1 LIPADKG
8 SENNIDQIRKL
19 IFGEQMSEYDRKYI
33 ELQKQVEK
41 LEAKV
46 DESLNEIR
54 DLISASNST
63 QQASIEKLD
72 QSINQTSKKL
82 KSYIGETEKNLQEKI
97 DRLNDEK
104 TNRSQLANH
113 LIELAMSLKGENI
126 LEQLSEEAEAARN
139 G

>member
-1 LIPADKG
+1 MIPADKG